1 MITPKTDWNGGADE
15 FFNVSD
21 YERITANLNEAAR
34 TAGIAEFVFYPAGY
48 LTYQMNYAFSGIA
61 GQYNKLIDAMGY
73 AAVYPKIPV
82 EGRTTWFLWRE
93 LNNIEGLCADID
105 GRMEQIIKCGLPQAI
120 CGGATTG
127 GGLL

>member
-21 YERITANLNEAAR
+21 YDRITANLNEASCK
-34 TAGIAEFVFYPAGY
+34 AGIAEFVFYPASH

-61 GQYNKLIDAMGY
+61 QQYNKLIDATGY

-93 LNNIEGLCADID
+93 LNNIEGLCANI
-105 GRMEQIIKCGLPQAI
+105 GQRMDQIVKCGLPLAF
-120 CGGATTG
+120 GGGTVTG